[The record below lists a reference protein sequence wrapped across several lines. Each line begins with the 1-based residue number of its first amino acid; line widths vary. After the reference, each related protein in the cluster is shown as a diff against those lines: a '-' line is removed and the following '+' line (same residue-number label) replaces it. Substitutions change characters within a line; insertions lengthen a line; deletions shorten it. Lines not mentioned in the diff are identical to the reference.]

1 MTIGVV
7 SAGLWV
13 VAMQNNKN
21 KKPTSSKSR
30 YIQHLKNNS
39 VKLQKNFFERIQHI
53 NVSDNYY
60 NQVEV
65 WEDLN
70 QLSKM
75 IHVVNTK
82 ISEHDKK

>member
-13 VAMQNNKN
+13 VATQNNN
-21 KKPTSSKSR
+21 KQKSSKLR

-53 NVSDNYY
+53 NSNDNYY

-82 ISEHDKK
+82 ISEHDNK